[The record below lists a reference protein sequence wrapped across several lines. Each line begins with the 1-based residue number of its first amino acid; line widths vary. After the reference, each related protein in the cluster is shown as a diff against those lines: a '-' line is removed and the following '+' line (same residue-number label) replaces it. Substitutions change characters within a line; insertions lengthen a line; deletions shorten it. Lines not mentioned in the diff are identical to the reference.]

1 MIKLKK
7 SKRDIKRIIIHC
19 TATPEGRN
27 VTVEQLRDWHVRGN
41 GWSDIGYHYII
52 DITGVV
58 HEGRNVDLAGA
69 HTKGYN
75 ATSIGVVYVGGLTA
89 DGKKSKDTRTPAQ
102 KEALKGLIE
111 ELRKLYPSAT
121 VHGHNEFAKKD
132 CPCFKVWK
140 EFVLAILAIILFG
153 SCASPKM
160 MERQTY
166 KTIVEKEIA
175 RDTVIVR
182 DSILRETTTLIREVD
197 STTMAQ
203 YGITLRNDMKAF
215 LVRQNELM
223 KEKNELNKT
232 IEVFREIH
240 DTVYVVK
247 KIPIEEAKQKKTTF
261 WQRIMKGIMYVIG
274 FIICL
279 VVIAILIKNHM
290 KIKDLF
296 LFIKRIVWK

>member
-1 MIKLKK
+1 MIKLRK

-52 DITGVV
+52 DITGAV

-75 ATSIGVVYVGGLTA
+75 TTSIGIVYVGGLTA

-102 KEALKGLIE
+102 KEALKQLVE
-111 ELRKLYPSAT
+111 DLRKIYPSAT

-140 EFVLAILAIILFG
+140 EFAVAILAILLFE
-153 SCASPKM
+153 SCASPKI
-160 MERQTY
+160 METLTT
-166 KTIVEKEIA
+166 KTVAEKEIA

-182 DSILRETTTLIREVD
+182 DSIIRETTTLIREVD
-197 STTMAQ
+197 SAAMAQ

-215 LVRQNELM
+215 LVRQNELL
-223 KEKNELNKT
+223 KESNEKNEIAKVT
-232 IEVFREIH
+232 REIH
-240 DTVYVVK
+240 DTVYVQQ
-247 KIPIEEAKQKKTTF
+247 KIPIEQAKQKKASF
-261 WQRIMKGIMYVIG
+261 WQGIMKDVMYMIKI
-274 FIICL
+274 IICL
-279 VVIAILIKNHM
+279 VIIAILIKNYAR
-290 KIKDLF
+290 IKDFF
-296 LFIKRIVWK
+296 LFIKKIVWK